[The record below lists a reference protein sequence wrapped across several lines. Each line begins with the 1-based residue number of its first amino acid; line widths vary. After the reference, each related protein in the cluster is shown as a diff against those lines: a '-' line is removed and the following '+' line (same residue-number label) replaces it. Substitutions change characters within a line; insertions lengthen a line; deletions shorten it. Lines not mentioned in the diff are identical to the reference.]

1 MEELFEEPCC
11 HADMVKYRWL
21 PGRLCLRF
29 AQVQNSMK
37 PVMVVLTL
45 PSCYQEINY
54 PTKKLTTSEMFRI
67 RAQCNA
73 LYSRISY
80 VLMIY
85 SYCLKDYHK
94 KALSWDFS
102 GGPVVE
108 SMLPMQGMQVG
119 ILVRD
124 LHALQHNQEIKN
136 KKSFNKNCCQAVIIR
151 IL

>member
-1 MEELFEEPCC
+1 
-11 HADMVKYRWL
+11 
-21 PGRLCLRF
+21 
-29 AQVQNSMK
+29 MK

-45 PSCYQEINY
+45 PSCCQEINY
-54 PTKKLTTSEMFRI
+54 PTKKLTTSEMFQI

-108 SMLPMQGMQVG
+108 SMLPMQRMQVG

-124 LHALQHNQEIKN
+124 LHALQHNQEIK
-136 KKSFNKNCCQAVIIR
+136 KKKKTQ
-151 IL
+151 